1 MCNHESTMKICVLPA
16 ESGTET
22 RLALVP
28 ATVRRLS
35 SLGFTVAVPNDY
47 GSSLSI
53 TDADYE
59 EAGATVGTIAE
70 TVADANFFVTIAPPS
85 IARVR
90 DLPDTCTVVGMLDP
104 FFEPEL
110 VRELADSSRRS
121 VALELIPRSTY
132 AQKMDVLSSQA
143 SLAGYAAVVLAAERS
158 HKVFPMMSTPAGTI
172 QPARVLVVGAGVAGL
187 QAIATARRLGARV
200 EAYDTRPVVK
210 EQVESLGARFVELDI
225 GELGQTE
232 QGYAKELTAEQLRMQ
247 QEQLAKYCAHV
258 DVLITTAQVFGRQAP
273 LIITDEMVA
282 GMKPGAVIVDLAAS
296 TGGNVAGT
304 VFGEEVTVHNGV
316 RIIGHV
322 NLPGQAALDASA
334 MFASNVFFLFEH
346 LLTDGEVVFST
357 DDEIA
362 QAVLLTSGGKILD
375 DRVKRVVEQEA

>member
-1 MCNHESTMKICVLPA
+1 MKICVLPA
-16 ESGTET
+16 ESGTEK

-47 GSSLSI
+47 GAPLSF
-53 TDADYE
+53 TDENYE
-59 EAGATVGTIAE
+59 EAGAVVGS
-70 TVADANFFVTIAPPS
+70 VAQTMADSNFFVTIAPPS
-85 IARVR
+85 VQRVR
-90 DLPDTCTVVGMLDP
+90 ELPETCTVVGMLDP
-104 FFEPEL
+104 FFEHEL

-143 SLAGYAAVVLAAERS
+143 SLAGYSAVVLAAERS

-210 EQVESLGARFVELDI
+210 EQVESLGARFVELDL

-232 QGYAKELTAEQLRMQ
+232 QGYAKELTKEQLVMQ
-247 QEQLAKYCAHV
+247 QEQLAKYCAQV
-258 DVLITTAQVFGRQAP
+258 DVLITTAQVFGRSAP
-273 LIITDEMVA
+273 QIITDDMVA
-282 GMKPGAVIVDLAAS
+282 SMKPGAVIVDLAAS

-346 LLTDGEVVFST
+346 LLHEGEVRFA
-357 DDEIA
+357 DDDDIA
-362 QAVLLTSGGKILD
+362 KAVLLTDRGRILD
-375 DRVKRVVEQEA
+375 DRVKSVVEAEA